1 MESMLDTATDT
12 AFLRSILASPDDDAP
27 RLVYADWLDEN
38 GDPNRAEFIRLQIRL
53 ARSPAGD
60 PDFAEL
66 KARADDLGRTH
77 HVEWLNQLPSWPG
90 VHWEIFHRGFIS
102 AVRFDTPDA
111 FFESARAVFRAAP
124 IAEVRL
130 HNFYWHD
137 ASRLAESRYLA
148 RVRILDLN
156 DGNRIGSKGVE
167 ALTSSPQLANLT
179 ELKLGRN
186 ALGSPSA
193 RAIAESRHVRGLRLL
208 KLERNDMFDDALRF
222 LAESPQLAGLEVL
235 DMERTRTGDDG
246 VKALAKSKHLAH
258 LKLLDLSH
266 NQITDTGVLALAES
280 RVVSEM
286 RVLFLHTNHIS
297 DEGIE
302 ALARSESFARLE
314 RIFLRQN
321 KITDVG
327 ATALARSS
335 YLEHLRELHI
345 GENRISDFAGDELR
359 ARFGSRVNLY

>member
-1 MESMLDTATDT
+1 MLDTATDT

-38 GDPNRAEFIRLQIRL
+38 GDSNRAEFIRLQIRL
-53 ARSPAGD
+53 ARSLAGD
-60 PDFAEL
+60 PDLAEL

-77 HVEWLNQLPSWPG
+77 HVEWLNRLPDRPG

-111 FFESARAVFRAAP
+111 FFGSARNVFRAAP
-124 IAEVRL
+124 IEEVRL
-130 HNFYWHD
+130 HHFYWPD
-137 ASRLAESRYLA
+137 ASRLAESRHLD

-156 DGNRIGSKGVE
+156 DGNRIGNKGVE
-167 ALTSSPQLANLT
+167 ALMLSPQLANLR

-186 ALGSPSA
+186 SLGSAAA
-193 RAIAESRHVRGLRLL
+193 RAIADSRHVRGLRLL

-222 LAESPQLAGLEVL
+222 LAESAKLSGLEVL

-246 VKALAKSKHLAH
+246 VKALAKSKHLTH
-258 LKLLDLSH
+258 LQLLDLSH
-266 NQITDTGVLALAES
+266 NQITDAGVSALAES
-280 RVVSEM
+280 KVVGEM

-297 DEGIE
+297 DDGVE

-327 ATALARSS
+327 ATALARSP

>member
-1 MESMLDTATDT
+1 MLDTATDT

-60 PDFAEL
+60 PDYAEL

-77 HVEWLNQLPSWPG
+77 HVEWLNQLPHWPS
-90 VHWEIFHRGFIS
+90 VHWEIFVRGFIS
-102 AVRFDTPDA
+102 AARFDTPDA
-111 FFESARAVFRAAP
+111 FFESARDVFRAAP

-167 ALTSSPQLANLT
+167 ALMESPHLANLR

-208 KLERNDMFDDALRF
+208 KLERNDMFDDGLRF
-222 LAESPQLAGLEVL
+222 LAVSPHLAGLELL
-235 DMERTRTGDDG
+235 DLERTRTGDDG
-246 VKALAKSKHLAH
+246 VKALAKSKHLTH
-258 LKLLDLSH
+258 LQLLDLSH
-266 NQITDTGVLALAES
+266 NLITDDGVMALAGS
-280 RVVSEM
+280 HVVSEM

-297 DEGIE
+297 DEGVA

-327 ATALARSS
+327 AIALARSP

-345 GENRISDFAGDELR
+345 GENRISDLAGDELR